1 MVSNLNKDVLTIGF
15 ARRFATYKRAT
26 LIFRDLERITKI
38 FNESN
43 KPIQIIFA
51 GKAHPKDEDGKKLI
65 KYIHDLALKPQFKG
79 KIFILEN
86 YNVGMSRYLVSG
98 VDVWLNNPRRP
109 MEASGTSGQKAA
121 CNGVLNFSV
130 LDGWWAE
137 GYNQKNGW
145 TIGTNAE
152 YQNYDEQDDADS
164 NSIYDTLENKII
176 PMYYQKNEKGYSD
189 EWLKMMKNNIV
200 SNSGR
205 YSTARMLKDYTEQMY
220 IPLCDLN
227 KKYYNN
233 IENVA
238 KLNEWEETMYKHF
251 DEIEIKQCKENYND
265 ITIDAGNKIQ
275 VGCEVTIPEQ
285 FIDIKN
291 IQAEVYYGKITS
303 DGIVNDIQITPME
316 YEGLTDEKTHRFIAK
331 IELRTGGDYGYTFRV
346 IPKNEMILNPM
357 NLDLIKWIT
366 D

>member
-1 MVSNLNKDVLTIGF
+1 MLEENKVKDKKMIRIAKKLNKRL
-15 ARRFATYKRAT
+15 
-26 LIFRDLERITKI
+26 
-38 FNESN
+38 
-43 KPIQIIFA
+43 
-51 GKAHPKDEDGKKLI
+51 
-65 KYIHDLALKPQFKG
+65 
-79 KIFILEN
+79 
-86 YNVGMSRYLVSG
+86 
-98 VDVWLNNPRRP
+98 
-109 MEASGTSGQKAA
+109 
-121 CNGVLNFSV
+121 
-130 LDGWWAE
+130 
-137 GYNQKNGW
+137 
-145 TIGTNAE
+145 
-152 YQNYDEQDDADS
+152 YD
-164 NSIYDTLENKII
+164 
-176 PMYYQKNEKGYSD
+176 
-189 EWLKMMKNNIV
+189 
-200 SNSGR
+200 
-205 YSTARMLKDYTEQMY
+205 
-220 IPLCDLN
+220 
-227 KKYYNN
+227 NN